1 MTTPPELE
9 DRLRAGFLAA
19 ADVLPPAPATLPTP
33 GEDVVR
39 LRPSTPPAPRR
50 RWALGAVATA
60 ASLAAVAGAAVVL
73 TGGDG
78 ADDNPSEVATA
89 SSAPATSGP
98 HELRTINGMVP
109 GQATTDSDGDALHV
123 FGPDGHETGTVDL
136 GAMTDTQAAASDL
149 EGGWVVCGMVE
160 MPAGGDPEGPGDPVA
175 GTAPTSSVPAG
186 TAPTSSVPAGTVPT
200 SSVPAGTAPTS
211 SVPVGPDGA
220 SPSDPTAEATT
231 EFNAAGWDDQ
241 LTWYPAEGEPHEL
254 EIDGHAPICSENSVQ
269 VVDSADGPLALIG
282 GLSIGG
288 PEAGAAQLHGLVLA
302 TGEVREVPV
311 PAFAG
316 QVTQWSAT
324 TGRVLAYIEGV
335 GLQMFDLDS
344 GEALPIA
351 AIDPGDISDMALA
364 HDGKSVAV
372 MTGSTDGPDE
382 AVVYDLATGAE
393 TFRRSF
399 DQSTEGDSMT
409 YDGTT
414 LAVGSYYHEHGPL
427 TVIDLATGTEHTVAA
442 GGVVL

>member
-1 MTTPPELE
+1 
-9 DRLRAGFLAA
+9 
-19 ADVLPPAPATLPTP
+19 
-33 GEDVVR
+33 
-39 LRPSTPPAPRR
+39 
-50 RWALGAVATA
+50 VATA

-123 FGPDGHETGTVDL
+123 FGPDGHESGTVDL

-160 MPAGGDPEGPGDPVA
+160 MPAGGEPGGSGDPVA

-186 TAPTSSVPAGTVPT
+186 TAPTSSVPAGT
-200 SSVPAGTAPTS
+200 APTS

-220 SPSDPTAEATT
+220 RSGVPTAEATA
-231 EFNAAGWDDQ
+231 ELDAGGWGDR
-241 LTWYPAEGEPHEL
+241 LTWYPAEGEPREL
-254 EIDGHAPICSENSVQ
+254 EIDGHPPICSENSVQ
-269 VVDSADGPLALIG
+269 VVDSADGPLALIA

-288 PEAGAAQLHGLVLA
+288 PQAGAAQLHGLVLA
-302 TGEVREVPV
+302 TGEVRELPV
-311 PAFAG
+311 PALG
-316 QVTQWSAT
+316 GSVTQWSAT
-324 TGRVLAYIEGV
+324 TGRVLAYTEGV

-344 GEALPIA
+344 GHVLSS
-351 AIDPGDISDMALA
+351 IDIDLDDISDLALA
-364 HDGKSVAV
+364 HDGKSAAV

-382 AVVYDLATGAE
+382 VVVYDLATGAE

-399 DQSTEGDSMT
+399 DMSTEGDSMS

-427 TVIDLATGTEHTVAA
+427 TVIDLATGAEHTVAA